1 MFLCQPAEKVWLD
14 RILANDN
21 MLKIVALTFQG
32 SAMSEKTKP
41 SHLWQEITLTL
52 ALKVFVLFIIWAV
65 WFSAP
70 QDINLDD
77 QAVASK
83 ILSQQSLKEP
93 DHDAD
98 RRAR

>member
-1 MFLCQPAEKVWLD
+1 
-14 RILANDN
+14 
-21 MLKIVALTFQG
+21 MLKILALTFQG

-70 QDINLDD
+70 EENTLDD
-77 QAVASK
+77 QKVASQ
-83 ILSQQSLKEP
+83 ILSQQSPK
-93 DHDAD
+93 DHSHDAVH
-98 RRAR
+98 

>member
-1 MFLCQPAEKVWLD
+1 MEDKAKTVRLWHE
-14 RILANDN
+14 
-21 MLKIVALTFQG
+21 IV
-32 SAMSEKTKP
+32 
-41 SHLWQEITLTL
+41 L
-52 ALKVFVLFIIWAV
+52 ALAFKALVLTVIWAV

-83 ILSQQSLKEP
+83 ILSQQSPKEH
-93 DHDAD
+93 DHDAV

>member
-1 MFLCQPAEKVWLD
+1 MTDKT
-14 RILANDN
+14 
-21 MLKIVALTFQG
+21 KIVR
-32 SAMSEKTKP
+32 
-41 SHLWQEITLTL
+41 LWQEIVL
-52 ALKVFVLFIIWAV
+52 ALVIKVLVLTVIWAV

-83 ILSQQSLKEP
+83 ILSQQSPKEQ
-93 DHDAD
+93 DHDAV